1 MWVRAAASLCGESDN
16 GLHGCKIKIVFYAS
30 PNPAL
35 SAKGRKAQIIIVLSD
50 LIFTGKT
57 VSTHFGL
64 DRAYLWTDSRYTLQ
78 ATAQLDADLFEVHT
92 ILQGDSSVAIT
103 QWLAEQAAL
112 KIFGSQQAC

>member
-1 MWVRAAASLCGESDN
+1 MLQRDMQYYL
-16 GLHGCKIKIVFYAS
+16 I
-30 PNPAL
+30 PAVDPHRDECVPEHWQRRQWISGFSG
-35 SAKGRKAQIIIVLSD
+35 SAGDVL
-50 LIFTGKT
+50 I
-57 VSTHFGL
+57 GL

-78 ATAQLDADLFEVHT
+78 ATAHLDADLFEVHT